1 MRPLA
6 KTDLVVLGPF
16 ELEVHC
22 HSESKDSEKYDGP
35 FIAVSV
41 GQTWRLGKGY
51 EWQFLVTALGL
62 IPISVSELTWTPRT
76 ERILTLISR

>member
-16 ELEVHC
+16 ELEVHW
-22 HSESKDSEKYDGP
+22 HSERKDSEKYDGP

-41 GQTWRLGKGY
+41 GQTWRLGEGW
-51 EWQFLVTALGL
+51 ELQILVT
-62 IPISVSELTWTPRT
+62 
-76 ERILTLISR
+76 TL